1 VQGNCKGNGRVSFNM
16 VCAQISSSGA
26 AGPKVKAVT
35 SQNVADEQFY
45 AVGFAGI
52 GLGNHCIAPWCK

>member
-1 VQGNCKGNGRVSFNM
+1 M

-52 GLGNHCIAPWCK
+52 GLGNHCIAPW